1 MVSTSNSMPASP
13 QIDRDRSI
21 GPSELIDR
29 LAADLRDR
37 SDPDLPLSFYAGQI
51 RRQLAREAMAEAN
64 RPAHDGPRQ
73 QRAGEVHRSVFHAWA
88 LSE

>member
-1 MVSTSNSMPASP
+1 MVSTSNSMPASART
-13 QIDRDRSI
+13 DRDLSV
-21 GPSELIDR
+21 GPSALIES

-37 SDPDLPLSFYAGQI
+37 SDPDLPLSFYAGLI
-51 RRQLAREAMAEAN
+51 RRQLAREAMADAN
-64 RPAHDGPRQ
+64 RPADGGPRQ